1 MTLGDLVKEYRERQ
15 NISMEE
21 FSKICNLSKGYIS
34 MLENNTN
41 PRNNKPI
48 APTLPTIKKI
58 ALAMNMDMDTILRTL
73 DSEQEINLNFE
84 SERSTGNE
92 EALKDSKI
100 YDLVENYFGETTR
113 NALEIYIQ
121 LDPNDQGEIRGEMKQ
136 MLKADKYFIRKESKH
151 A

>member
-58 ALAMNMDMDTILRTL
+58 ALAMNMDMDTILGAL